1 MFGPCED
8 VRESESR
15 GISLQLC
22 ASLFTQELLN
32 YLCFTCGER
41 IAFYSILYVN
51 IVIVIHNSGKN
62 GSFSLPL
69 INSFIREKINPLL
82 EKRKEAIRPP
92 NVSSYPTGVAV
103 LCELKI
109 SSSSSL

>member
-1 MFGPCED
+1 MANLWWKNCF
-8 VRESESR
+8 
-15 GISLQLC
+15 
-22 ASLFTQELLN
+22 LLTLMCN
-32 YLCFTCGER
+32 YGCV
-41 IAFYSILYVN
+41 IVYVN

-62 GSFSLPL
+62 RSFSLPL
-69 INSFIREKINPLL
+69 INPLL
-82 EKRKEAIRPP
+82 EKRKEAVRPP